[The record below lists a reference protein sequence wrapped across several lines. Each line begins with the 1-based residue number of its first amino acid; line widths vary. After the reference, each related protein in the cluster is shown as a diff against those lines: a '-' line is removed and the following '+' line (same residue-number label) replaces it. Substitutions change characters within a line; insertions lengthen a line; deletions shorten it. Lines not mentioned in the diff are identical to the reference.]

1 MLSVLVPIAAV
12 LFCAVIV
19 VGSSGPTVPLRV
31 RRIIA
36 FGPALAWGVVV
47 TLSLG
52 FAFALPMHSQSSSTL
67 LVALCFA
74 GVGVW
79 SASHLV
85 NACREALSDP
95 LEPLFRTRPR
105 FIPRAK
111 QPLTDAEQN
120 LARDWLSAFENAG
133 LLEAGEVTL
142 SAVLDRCEHDEQSA
156 YGLDDFLNALSGA
169 KPQYAHLAFFHN
181 GVEFS
186 YDDAKDI
193 VMQLARLAGREVQG
207 VQLEHLA
214 PIREDRGQE
223 SLATFDLEGQ
233 SQQIGFVMYAKAL
246 PWDLIEEISRLM
258 ILEEDERRFEVT
270 WSETVAMLTPV
281 SREQKTRLEALFG
294 QGLFGDIR

>member
-1 MLSVLVPIAAV
+1 
-12 LFCAVIV
+12 
-19 VGSSGPTVPLRV
+19 
-31 RRIIA
+31 
-36 FGPALAWGVVV
+36 
-47 TLSLG
+47 
-52 FAFALPMHSQSSSTL
+52 HSQSSSTL
-67 LVALCFA
+67 LAALCFA

-79 SASHLV
+79 SASQLV

-95 LEPLFRTRPR
+95 LEPLFRTQPR

-133 LLEAGEVTL
+133 LLDAGEVTL
-142 SAVLDRCEHDEQSA
+142 SAVLNRCEQDEQSP
-156 YGLDDFLNALSGA
+156 YGLGDFLNALSGA
-169 KPQYAHLAFFHN
+169 KPQYAHLAFFHS

-186 YDDAKDI
+186 YEDATDI

-223 SLATFDLEGQ
+223 TLVTFDLDGQ
-233 SQQIGFVMYAKAL
+233 SQHTRFVMYAKAL

-258 ILEEDERRFEVT
+258 ILEEDERRFEVA

-294 QGLFGDIR
+294 QGLFGDIL